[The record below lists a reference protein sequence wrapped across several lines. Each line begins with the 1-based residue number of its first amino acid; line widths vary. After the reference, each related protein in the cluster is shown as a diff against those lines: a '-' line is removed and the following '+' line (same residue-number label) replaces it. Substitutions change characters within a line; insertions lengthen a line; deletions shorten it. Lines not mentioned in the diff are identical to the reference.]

1 MYEEEN
7 EFGYFQ
13 KNNDDSDKEK
23 YGNTGND
30 TIFVDNLVW
39 EDIDNDIVIT
49 DIPDY
54 YYGTNG
60 LKEGV
65 EKLYKNII
73 E

>member
-7 EFGYFQ
+7 EFGYCQ
-13 KNNDDSDKEK
+13 NNNDDSDKEK

-49 DIPDY
+49 DIPDH
-54 YYGTNG
+54 YYGPNG